1 MQPEPIEQNG
11 STNSVIVG
19 KVEQLTVSPKPE
31 EIIPPQYTAI
41 NPAAVSFLYAR
52 SPRPAPE
59 GEKNRKTLTFTITPQ
74 TDEQWR
80 DFLQTNT
87 GTLPVRGKGISSPM
101 VELAMQLLM
110 AVVADFKTAEVAS
123 RLLEI
128 VSSDEA
134 RDNIV
139 TNFSKVSTF
148 LLDPQ
153 S

>member
-11 STNSVIVG
+11 NNVVVG
-19 KVEQLTVSPKPE
+19 QIEPLTVPPKPE

-41 NPAAVSFLYAR
+41 NPAAVAFLHPR
-52 SPRPAPE
+52 SPRPAPK

-139 TNFSKVSTF
+139 TNFSKVSTL
-148 LLDPQ
+148 LLDP
-153 S
+153 ST

>member
-1 MQPEPIEQNG
+1 MQPEPIKQNDG
-11 STNSVIVG
+11 SNSVIVG
-19 KVEQLTVSPKPE
+19 SIEPLTIPPKPE

-41 NPAAVSFLYAR
+41 NPAAVSFLYSRAA
-52 SPRPAPE
+52 RPAPV
-59 GEKNRKTLTFTITPQ
+59 GIKNRKTLTFTITPQ
-74 TDEQWR
+74 TDQEWR

-110 AVVADFKTAEVAS
+110 AVVADFKTAEVAG

-128 VSSDEA
+128 VASDNA

-139 TNFSKVSTF
+139 TNLNKVATS
-148 LLDPQ
+148 LL
-153 S
+153 